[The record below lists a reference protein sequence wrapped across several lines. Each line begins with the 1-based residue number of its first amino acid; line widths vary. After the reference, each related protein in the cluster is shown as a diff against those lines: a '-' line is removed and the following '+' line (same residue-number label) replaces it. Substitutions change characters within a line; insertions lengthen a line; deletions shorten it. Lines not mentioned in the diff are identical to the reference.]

1 MVVIFKLF
9 VLRAHSTPP
18 PPPPRGL
25 NRIPLRAFKNDH
37 DHNMICRVI
46 YRHHQGKYAEIY
58 GFS

>member
-9 VLRAHSTPP
+9 VLRAHST

>member
-18 PPPPRGL
+18 PPPGL
-25 NRIPLRAFKNDH
+25 NRMPLRAFKNDH